1 MGKEGNLSKA
11 ILAILDISKNISTP
25 DGSVVKVIGLNETI
39 EISEN
44 FDIPRRLV
52 EIEALAQE
60 IVPTRYLR
68 NYGTLGASGQIKLLK
83 SVVGVIGVGG
93 LGGIIVRN
101 LARIGVGSLVIVD
114 GDLFSE
120 DNLNRQEFA
129 TEKTVGKVKVEVAAE
144 EVNQINGAVDVKG
157 IQTQAGEKEFL
168 KILKGADA
176 VVDALDNL
184 PSRFALQKAAV
195 ALNIPVV
202 HGSVAG
208 FVGQVST
215 ILPGDS
221 GYSTIYGNEDEL
233 PERGVEVSLGNLPGV
248 VGTAASLQSVEVIK
262 ILTGLGEVIR
272 NKLLF
277 FDLESPIFEIFAQ

>member
-1 MGKEGNLSKA
+1 MGKEGNLADA
-11 ILAILDISKNISTP
+11 ILAILDLSKNISTP
-25 DGSVVKVIGLNETI
+25 DGPVVKVIGLNETI
-39 EISEN
+39 EISESH
-44 FDIPRRLV
+44 DIPRRLV

-101 LARIGVGSLVIVD
+101 LARLGVGSLVIVD
-114 GDLFSE
+114 GDVFSE

-129 TEKTVGKVKVEVAAE
+129 TEKTVGKVKVEVVAE
-144 EVNQINGAVDVKG
+144 ELKQINGAVDVKG
-157 IQTQAGEKEFL
+157 FNAQAGEKEFL
-168 KILKGADA
+168 KILKEADT

-184 PSRFALQKAAV
+184 PSRFALQRAAV
-195 ALNIPVV
+195 SLNIPVV

-208 FVGQVST
+208 FVGQVAT
-215 ILPGDS
+215 IFPEDS
-221 GYSTIYGNEDEL
+221 GYSTIYGDEDKL
-233 PERGVEVSLGNLPGV
+233 PEKGVETTLGNLPGV
-248 VGTAASLQSVEVIK
+248 VGTVASLQSVEVIK

-277 FDLESPIFEIFAQ
+277 FDLESPIFEIFTH

>member
-1 MGKEGNLSKA
+1 MGKEDNLANA
-11 ILAILDISKNISTP
+11 ILAIFDISKDISTP
-25 DGSVVKVIGLNETI
+25 DGSVIKTIGLIETI
-39 EISEN
+39 EISEVHG
-44 FDIPRRLV
+44 IPRRLV
-52 EIEALAQE
+52 EIEALTQE

-68 NYGTLGASGQIKLLK
+68 NYGTLGALGQIKLLK
-83 SVVGVIGVGG
+83 SMVGVIGVGG

-101 LARIGVGSLVIVD
+101 LARIGVGSLVLVD
-114 GDLFSE
+114 GDTFSE
-120 DNLNRQEFA
+120 DNLNRQEFS
-129 TEKTVGKVKVEVAAE
+129 TEKTVGRIKVEVAAE
-144 EVNQINGAVDVKG
+144 EVKQINGAVDVVG
-157 IQTQAGEKEFL
+157 IKIEAGEKEFL
-168 KILKGADA
+168 KILGKADA

-184 PSRFALQKAAV
+184 PSRFALQRAAV

-221 GYSTIYGNEDEL
+221 GYSTIYGDEDEL

-248 VGTAASLQSVEVIK
+248 VGAVASLQSVEVIK
-262 ILTGLGEVIR
+262 ILTGLGEAIR

-277 FDLESPIFEIFAQ
+277 FDLEAPIFEIFTH

>member
-1 MGKEGNLSKA
+1 MGKEGNLANA

-25 DGSVVKVIGLNETI
+25 DGSVVKIIRLNETI

-44 FDIPRRLV
+44 HDIPRRLV
-52 EIEALAQE
+52 EIEALARE
-60 IVPTRYLR
+60 IIPTRYLR
-68 NYGTLGASGQIKLLK
+68 NYGTLGALGQIKLLK

-114 GDLFSE
+114 GDVFSE

-129 TEKTVGKVKVEVAAE
+129 TEKTVGKVKVEVVAE
-144 EVNQINGAVDVKG
+144 ELKQINGAVDVKG
-157 IQTQAGEKEFL
+157 IQTQAGEEEFQ

-184 PSRFALQKAAV
+184 PSRFALQRAAV
-195 ALNIPVV
+195 VLNVPVV

-221 GYSTIYGNEDEL
+221 GYSTIYGDEDEL
-233 PERGVEVSLGNLPGV
+233 PERGVETSLGNLPGV
-248 VGTAASLQSVEVIK
+248 VGTVASLQSVEVIK
-262 ILTGLGEVIR
+262 ILTGLGEAIR

-277 FDLESPIFEIFAQ
+277 FDLENSIFEIFTH